1 MRWSPTVAT
10 VDRAKE
16 GRENLGR
23 RLRELRLE
31 RGLTLRATAEAA
43 GMSLPYLSEI
53 ERGRKLPSLD
63 LLHHLAAA
71 LGLSTVQIL
80 EGVAPYD
87 VEPGG

>member
-1 MRWSPTVAT
+1 M
-10 VDRAKE
+10 DRAKE

-63 LLHHLAAA
+63 VLERLAEA
-71 LGLSTVQIL
+71 LGLGVINVL
-80 EGVAPYD
+80 RGVAPYD
-87 VEPGG
+87 PEAAER